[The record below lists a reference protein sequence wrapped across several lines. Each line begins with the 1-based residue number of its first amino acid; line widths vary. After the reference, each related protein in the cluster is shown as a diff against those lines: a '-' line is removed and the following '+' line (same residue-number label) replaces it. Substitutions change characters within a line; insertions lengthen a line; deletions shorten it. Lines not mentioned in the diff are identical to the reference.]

1 MKHVY
6 LTQEE
11 ITKSLHAKAITARE
25 ADELSAQ
32 IRRCHE
38 FYTSESA
45 AV

>member
-11 ITKSLHAKAITARE
+11 ITKSLQGKAITTRE

-32 IRRCHE
+32 IKRCSD
-38 FYTSESA
+38 FYASRSVA
-45 AV
+45 A